1 MPAGLEPESLQFDSA
16 GHPWS
21 PRYGDRF
28 ASRAGALA
36 QARHVFLQ
44 GNELPQRWAAR
55 RQFVIVETGFGL
67 GSNFLAAWQAWRR
80 DAQRP
85 QRLHFVSLERHPLR
99 RQDLDA
105 ATDPDAQDAA
115 PVAALRAQLA
125 AAWPVALPGLHRLE
139 FDAGAVVLTLG
150 LGDARRLAAELVLG
164 ADAFFLDGF
173 APDRNPELWE
183 PGLLRALARLARP
196 GATLATYTSA
206 GAVRRALG
214 DCGFEVRR
222 APGFAG
228 KRDMLVGR
236 YAPRWPM
243 RRHEP
248 PAAYESERRAVIVGA
263 GLAGSACA
271 LALARRGWQV
281 TLVDACAT
289 ATGGASALPAGLMY
303 PLLSADD
310 NLASRLSRAGYL
322 YAVQALSRL
331 EAAASAPIWQPCG
344 VFHQTAGDAER
355 VALLARMQQDLVPP
369 EYAQGATAAQ
379 AAAWLGVA
387 PRHDGIWFPG
397 GAVVHAGRCCAAM
410 AQAAQARFEGKA
422 VSRIESEASGWRVVD
437 AQGHSHHAPVLILA
451 NALAAPD
458 VLGARHLP
466 LQALSGRLSLL
477 APPALADLRAA
488 LSGDG
493 YCIPPLLGP
502 AAIGASYE
510 GAAAPEPSAA
520 AAAHAGNVQRLQH
533 LLASAPA
540 VTVKGEFAA
549 QRCVAP
555 DRMPLAGAIAAE
567 GAVLQDLGGYAG
579 AQLEELPR
587 RAGLYCLAGLGSRGL
602 SLAPLLGELLAA
614 QISGE
619 PLPLERR
626 LVAALDPARFLL
638 RHVRVQSNRPAPDGA
653 LR

>member
-1 MPAGLEPESLQFDSA
+1 MSAGLEPESLQFDSA

-44 GNELPQRWAAR
+44 GNELPQRWAGR

-67 GSNFLAAWQAWRR
+67 GCNFLATWQAWRH

-99 RQDLDA
+99 RQDLEAAADRDADDA
-105 ATDPDAQDAA
+105 AQI
-115 PVAALRAQLA
+115 AALRAQLA
-125 AAWPVALPGLHRLE
+125 AAWPLALPGLHRLD
-139 FDAGAVVLTLG
+139 FDAGAVTLTLG
-150 LGDARRLAAELVLG
+150 LGDARSLAAELMLG

-214 DCGFEVRR
+214 DCGFEMRR

-228 KRDMLVGR
+228 KRDMLLGH
-236 YAPRWPM
+236 YAPRWQM
-243 RRHEP
+243 RRREP
-248 PAAYESERRAVIVGA
+248 PAAHEGERRALIVGA

-281 TLVDACAT
+281 TLLDAGTTAT
-289 ATGGASALPAGLMY
+289 AAASALPAGLLY

-331 EAAASAPIWQPCG
+331 QSPACASIWQRCG
-344 VFHQTAGDAER
+344 VFHQSAGAAER
-355 VALLARMQQDLVPP
+355 AALLARLQHDGAPP
-369 EYAQGATAAQ
+369 EYAQGWSAAQ
-379 AAAWLGVA
+379 AAAWLGLS

-397 GAVVHAGRCCAAM
+397 GAVVHGGRWCAAM
-410 AQAAQARFEGKA
+410 AQAAQANCVGMVVA
-422 VSRIESEASGWRVVD
+422 RIDRRASGWQVLD
-437 AQGHSHHAPVLILA
+437 AAGHCHEAPVLILA
-451 NALAAPD
+451 SAHAVPGL
-458 VLGARHLP
+458 LGARHLP
-466 LQALSGRLSLL
+466 LQTLAGRLSLL
-477 APPALADLRAA
+477 AAPALAKLRAA

-493 YCIPPLLGP
+493 YCIPPLLGS

-510 GAAAPEPSAA
+510 GAQAPDAAGA

-540 VTVKGEFAA
+540 VTVAGEFAA

-555 DRMPLAGAIAAE
+555 DRMPLAGPLAE
-567 GAVLQDLGGYAG
+567 ESAVLQSVGGLAG
-579 AQLEELPR
+579 AQLEDLPR
-587 RAGLYCLAGLGSRGL
+587 SAGLYCLAGLGSRGL

-626 LVAALDPARFLL
+626 LVAAVDPARFLL
-638 RHVRVQSNRPAPDGA
+638 RHLRVHGTRPAPDDA